1 MLSLFCR
8 YLTAL
13 IMSVVISSLF
23 DIECKDQVIQTLFTV
38 IGIAYSIAISN
49 IIGFKTDD
57 IVNVKYRN
65 IIKNKIK
72 SMKNMNTIDFSLSIL
87 VFISSFLFTNF
98 KFSLYFVRFN
108 ISMFVLLSLL
118 FSLLYIVCSFAGLQQ
133 LSEEYLIDCTRKR
146 TKLFQKVKC

>member
-13 IMSVVISSLF
+13 IMSVIISSLF

-87 VFISSFLFTNF
+87 VFISSFLFASS

-108 ISMFVLLSLL
+108 LSMFVLLSLL

-133 LSEEYLIDCTRKR
+133 LSEDVSDRLYKEKNKINLES
-146 TKLFQKVKC
+146 

>member
-13 IMSVVISSLF
+13 IISVVISSLF

-87 VFISSFLFTNF
+87 VFISSFLFTSF

-108 ISMFVLLSLL
+108 ISMFVLLSLI

-133 LSEEYLIDCTRKR
+133 LSEDVSDRLYKEKNKINSEG
-146 TKLFQKVKC
+146 

>member
-1 MLSLFCR
+1 MLSLFYR

-133 LSEEYLIDCTRKR
+133 LSEDVSDRLYKEKNKIISEG
-146 TKLFQKVKC
+146 

>member
-1 MLSLFCR
+1 MLSLFYR

-87 VFISSFLFTNF
+87 VFISSFLFTSF

-133 LSEEYLIDCTRKR
+133 LSEDVSDRLYEEKNKIISEG
-146 TKLFQKVKC
+146 

>member
-87 VFISSFLFTNF
+87 VFISSFLFTSF

-108 ISMFVLLSLL
+108 MSMFVLLSLL

-133 LSEEYLIDCTRKR
+133 LSEDVSDRLYKEKNKINSEG
-146 TKLFQKVKC
+146 

>member
-13 IMSVVISSLF
+13 IISVVISSLF

-87 VFISSFLFTNF
+87 VFISSFLFTSF

-133 LSEEYLIDCTRKR
+133 LSEDVSDRLYKEKNKINSEG
-146 TKLFQKVKC
+146 

>member
-1 MLSLFCR
+1 MLSLFYR

-87 VFISSFLFTNF
+87 VFISSFLFTSF
-98 KFSLYFVRFN
+98 KLSLYFVRFN

-133 LSEEYLIDCTRKR
+133 LSEDVSDRLYKEKNKIISEG
-146 TKLFQKVKC
+146 

>member
-49 IIGFKTDD
+49 IIGFKTDN

-87 VFISSFLFTNF
+87 VFISSCLFTSF
-98 KFSLYFVRFN
+98 KFSLYFVKFN

-118 FSLLYIVCSFAGLQQ
+118 FSLFYIVFSFKGLQQ
-133 LSEEYLIDCTRKR
+133 LSEDVSDRLYKEKNKIISEG
-146 TKLFQKVKC
+146 

>member
-87 VFISSFLFTNF
+87 VFISSFLFTSF

-108 ISMFVLLSLL
+108 MSMFVLLSLL

-133 LSEEYLIDCTRKR
+133 LSEDVSDRLYKEKNKIISEG
-146 TKLFQKVKC
+146 

>member
-1 MLSLFCR
+1 MLSLFYR

-13 IMSVVISSLF
+13 IMSVFISSLF

-49 IIGFKTDD
+49 IIGFKTDN
-57 IVNVKYRN
+57 IINVKYRN

-133 LSEEYLIDCTRKR
+133 LSEDVSDRLYKEKNKIISEG
-146 TKLFQKVKC
+146 

>member
-87 VFISSFLFTNF
+87 VFISSFIFTSF

-133 LSEEYLIDCTRKR
+133 LSEDVSDRLYKEKNKIISEG
-146 TKLFQKVKC
+146 

>member
-1 MLSLFCR
+1 MLSLFYR

-72 SMKNMNTIDFSLSIL
+72 SMKYMNTIDFSLSIL
-87 VFISSFLFTNF
+87 VFISSFLFTSF

-133 LSEEYLIDCTRKR
+133 LSEDVSDRLYKEKNKIISEG
-146 TKLFQKVKC
+146 

>member
-87 VFISSFLFTNF
+87 VFISSCLFTSF
-98 KFSLYFVRFN
+98 KFSLYFVEFN

-118 FSLLYIVCSFAGLQQ
+118 FSLFYIVFSFKGLQQ
-133 LSEEYLIDCTRKR
+133 LSEDVSDRLYKEKNKIISEG
-146 TKLFQKVKC
+146 

>member
-13 IMSVVISSLF
+13 IISVVISSLF

-87 VFISSFLFTNF
+87 VFISSFLFTSF

-108 ISMFVLLSLL
+108 MSMFVLLSLL

-133 LSEEYLIDCTRKR
+133 LSEDVSDRLYKEKNKINSEG
-146 TKLFQKVKC
+146 

>member
-87 VFISSFLFTNF
+87 VFISSFLFTSF
-98 KFSLYFVRFN
+98 RFSLYFVRFN

-118 FSLLYIVCSFAGLQQ
+118 FSLLYIVCSFADLQQ
-133 LSEEYLIDCTRKR
+133 LSEDVSDRLYKEKNEIISEG
-146 TKLFQKVKC
+146 

>member
-49 IIGFKTDD
+49 IIGFKTDN

-87 VFISSFLFTNF
+87 VFISSCLFTSF
-98 KFSLYFVRFN
+98 KFSLYFVKFN

-118 FSLLYIVCSFAGLQQ
+118 FSLIYIVCSFAGLQQ
-133 LSEEYLIDCTRKR
+133 LSEDVSDRLYKEKNKIISEG
-146 TKLFQKVKC
+146 

>member
-87 VFISSFLFTNF
+87 VFISSFLFTSF

-108 ISMFVLLSLL
+108 MSMFVLLSLL
-118 FSLLYIVCSFAGLQQ
+118 FSLLYIVYSFACLQQ
-133 LSEEYLIDCTRKR
+133 LSEDVSDRLYKEKNKINSEG
-146 TKLFQKVKC
+146 

>member
-13 IMSVVISSLF
+13 IISVVISSLF

-49 IIGFKTDD
+49 IIGFKTND

-72 SMKNMNTIDFSLSIL
+72 SIKNMNTIDFSLSIL
-87 VFISSFLFTNF
+87 VFISSFLFTSF

-108 ISMFVLLSLL
+108 MSMFVLLSLL

-133 LSEEYLIDCTRKR
+133 LSEDVSDRLYKEKNKINSEG
-146 TKLFQKVKC
+146 

>member
-49 IIGFKTDD
+49 IG
-57 IVNVKYRN
+57 NR
-65 IIKNKIK
+65 
-72 SMKNMNTIDFSLSIL
+72 
-87 VFISSFLFTNF
+87 
-98 KFSLYFVRFN
+98 
-108 ISMFVLLSLL
+108 
-118 FSLLYIVCSFAGLQQ
+118 A
-133 LSEEYLIDCTRKR
+133 
-146 TKLFQKVKC
+146 

>member
-98 KFSLYFVRFN
+98 KSSLYFVRFN

-133 LSEEYLIDCTRKR
+133 LSEDVSDRLYKEKNKIISEG
-146 TKLFQKVKC
+146 

>member
-1 MLSLFCR
+1 MLSLFYR

-87 VFISSFLFTNF
+87 VFISSFLFTSF

-133 LSEEYLIDCTRKR
+133 LSEDVSDRLYMG
-146 TKLFQKVKC
+146 

>member
-13 IMSVVISSLF
+13 IISVVISSLF

-49 IIGFKTDD
+49 IIGFKTND

-87 VFISSFLFTNF
+87 VFISSFLFTSF

-108 ISMFVLLSLL
+108 MSMFVLLSLL

-133 LSEEYLIDCTRKR
+133 LSEDVSDRLYKEKNKINSEG
-146 TKLFQKVKC
+146 

>member
-87 VFISSFLFTNF
+87 VFIS
-98 KFSLYFVRFN
+98 
-108 ISMFVLLSLL
+108 
-118 FSLLYIVCSFAGLQQ
+118 
-133 LSEEYLIDCTRKR
+133 
-146 TKLFQKVKC
+146 

>member
-1 MLSLFCR
+1 MLSLFYR

-13 IMSVVISSLF
+13 IMSVIISSLF

-133 LSEEYLIDCTRKR
+133 LSEDVSDRLYKEKNKIISEG
-146 TKLFQKVKC
+146 

>member
-1 MLSLFCR
+1 MLSLFYR

-87 VFISSFLFTNF
+87 VFISSFLFTSF

-133 LSEEYLIDCTRKR
+133 LSEDVSDRLYKEKNKIISEG
-146 TKLFQKVKC
+146 

>member
-13 IMSVVISSLF
+13 IISVVISSLF

-87 VFISSFLFTNF
+87 VFISSFLFTSF

-108 ISMFVLLSLL
+108 MSMFVLLSLL

-133 LSEEYLIDCTRKR
+133 LSEDVSDRLYKEKNKIISEG
-146 TKLFQKVKC
+146 

>member
-13 IMSVVISSLF
+13 IISVVISSLF

-87 VFISSFLFTNF
+87 VFISSFIFTSYE
-98 KFSLYFVRFN
+98 FSLYFVRFN

-133 LSEEYLIDCTRKR
+133 LSEDVSDRLYKEKNKINSEG
-146 TKLFQKVKC
+146 

>member
-72 SMKNMNTIDFSLSIL
+72 SMKNMNTIDFSLSIH

-133 LSEEYLIDCTRKR
+133 LSEDVSDRLYKEKNKIISEG
-146 TKLFQKVKC
+146 

>member
-13 IMSVVISSLF
+13 IISVVISSLF

-87 VFISSFLFTNF
+87 VFISSFLFTSF

-133 LSEEYLIDCTRKR
+133 LSEDVSDRLYKEKNKIISEG
-146 TKLFQKVKC
+146 

>member
-13 IMSVVISSLF
+13 IISVVISSLF

-133 LSEEYLIDCTRKR
+133 LSEDVSDRLYKEKNKINSEG
-146 TKLFQKVKC
+146 

>member
-108 ISMFVLLSLL
+108 ISVFVLLSLL

-133 LSEEYLIDCTRKR
+133 LSEDVSDRLYKEKNKIISEG
-146 TKLFQKVKC
+146 

>member
-57 IVNVKYRN
+57 IVNIKYRN

-87 VFISSFLFTNF
+87 VFISSCLFTSF
-98 KFSLYFVRFN
+98 KFSLYFVKFN

-118 FSLLYIVCSFAGLQQ
+118 FSLFYIVFSFKGLQQ
-133 LSEEYLIDCTRKR
+133 LSEDVSDRLYKEKNKIISEG
-146 TKLFQKVKC
+146 